1 MCGSSGYFYILRMS
15 DKSATSGSGIDL
27 ENPEFL
33 KVMTLLKST
42 NRSVFL
48 TGKAGTGKSTFLRF
62 ITDHSDKKL
71 VVLAPTGIAAVNVG
85 GQTLHSFFHLPFKP
99 LMPDDPDFAT
109 PKRMFSF
116 LKLNKP
122 RMTLIKNLE
131 LIIIDEISMVRA
143 DIIDF
148 IDKILRFATGNRR
161 QPFGGKQLLLVGDIF
176 QLEPVVT
183 PDMKEIL
190 RRWYPSPYFFNARVF
205 QEMDLV
211 SVELNKVYRQTDRS
225 FVEMLDRIRLGS
237 PTQADML
244 AINSRL
250 DLNNIDRDDSAFSMT
265 IATRRDMVDHI
276 NESRLAALN
285 TPTRKYV
292 GEVTGEFPE
301 SSFPTDLEL
310 TVKEGAQVVFV
321 KNDVGPVRRWVNGT
335 LGRVVEATDDEIR
348 VQLEN
353 GSEYT
358 VERECW
364 DNILYKWEESTH
376 RVIEEVIGSFRQY
389 PLKLAWALTIHKSQG
404 LTFNRINVDVG
415 RGAFTGGQSY
425 VALSRCTSLGGISLR
440 STVNERD
447 IFVNPTI
454 KQFSRTYNDA
464 AAFDAALNSAQA
476 DSLYAAASEAFDNGD
491 YAAAVRLLC
500 QATGFRN
507 DLVNPVMAR
516 LLARKVKSVV
526 DESDKRY
533 SELSAEY
540 AEQDAKLLE
549 IAEEYFRKA
558 ETLRSKKW
566 QPEKAV
572 KEYDKALAVYPL
584 HIPAVLGKA
593 QALLSMSDADS
604 AISLLDRLTET
615 VPSDYRA
622 PYELGRFFLS
632 CGDYSNALDRLLV
645 AHGRNAGVA
654 EIHDTL
660 AEIYEA
666 VDDSKSARRH
676 RKLAA
681 RLRG

>member
-1 MCGSSGYFYILRMS
+1 MS
-15 DKSATSGSGIDL
+15 DNPTSSSGIDL

-33 KVMTLLKST
+33 KVRTLLTST

-99 LMPDDPDFAT
+99 LMPDDPDFMT
-109 PKRMFSF
+109 PKRLFSF
-116 LKLNKP
+116 LKLNKT

-190 RRWYPSPYFFNARVF
+190 RRWYPTPYFFNARVF

-211 SVELNKVYRQTDRS
+211 SVELTKVYRQTDKS
-225 FVEMLDRIRLGS
+225 FVEVLDRIRIGS

-250 DLNNIDRDDSAFSMT
+250 DPKAVDDDNAAFSMT

-276 NESRLAALN
+276 NESRLAALK
-285 TPTRKYV
+285 TPTRKYI

-310 TVKEGAQVVFV
+310 TLKEGAQVVFV
-321 KNDVGPVRRWVNGT
+321 KNDAGPVRRWVNGT

-348 VQLEN
+348 VELEN
-353 GSEYT
+353 GSVHT

-364 DNILYKWEESTH
+364 DNILYKWEQSTH

-404 LTFNRINVDVG
+404 LTFNRVNVDVG

-454 KQFSRTYNDA
+454 KQFSRTYNDT
-464 AAFDAALNSAQA
+464 AAFDAALNAAQA
-476 DSLYAAASEAFDNGD
+476 DSLYKSAAEAFGESD
-491 YAAAVRLLC
+491 YAAAVRMLC

-507 DLVNPVMAR
+507 DLVNPVIAR
-516 LLARKVKSVV
+516 FLARKVQSLI
-526 DESDKRY
+526 DGYDKRY
-533 SELSAEY
+533 FELLADY
-540 AEQDAKLLE
+540 TIQDTKLLE
-549 IAEEYFRKA
+549 IAEGYFEKA
-558 ETLRSKKW
+558 ETLRTKKW

-572 KEYDKALAVYPL
+572 KEYDKALEIYPR
-584 HIPAVLGKA
+584 HIAATLGKA
-593 QALLSMSDADS
+593 QALLSISDADS
-604 AISLLDRLTET
+604 AIALLDKLTEEELT
-615 VPSDYRA
+615 DYRA

-645 AHGRNAGVA
+645 ALGRNGNVA
-654 EIHDTL
+654 EIHDSL

-666 VDDSKSARRH
+666 VDDAKSARHH

-681 RLRG
+681 KLRG

>member
-1 MCGSSGYFYILRMS
+1 MS
-15 DKSATSGSGIDL
+15 DKSTSSSGIDL
-27 ENPEFL
+27 DNPEFL
-33 KVMTLLKST
+33 KVMTLLTST

-62 ITDHSDKKL
+62 ITDHSDKRL

-99 LMPDDPDFAT
+99 LLPDDPDFMT
-109 PKRMFSF
+109 PKRLFSF
-116 LKLNKP
+116 LKLNKQ

-148 IDKILRFATGNRR
+148 VDKILRFATGNRR

-190 RRWYPSPYFFNARVF
+190 RRWYPTSYFFNARVF

-211 SVELNKVYRQTDRS
+211 SVELTKVYRQTDKS
-225 FVEMLDRIRLGS
+225 FVEMLDRIRIGS

-250 DLNNIDRDDSAFSMT
+250 DPKAVDDENSAFSMT

-276 NESRLAALN
+276 NESRLAALK
-285 TPTRKYV
+285 TPTRKYI

-310 TVKEGAQVVFV
+310 TLKEGAQVVFV
-321 KNDVGPVRRWVNGT
+321 KNDMGPVRRWVNGT
-335 LGRVVEATDDEIR
+335 LGRVVQATEDEIR
-348 VQLEN
+348 VELEN
-353 GSEYT
+353 GSVYT

-364 DNILYKWEESTH
+364 DNILYKWEQSTH

-447 IFVNPTI
+447 IFINPVI
-454 KQFSRTYNDA
+454 KQFSRTYNDT
-464 AAFDAALNSAQA
+464 AAFDAALNAAQA
-476 DSLYAAASEAFDNGD
+476 DNLYAAASEAFDNGD
-491 YAAAVRLLC
+491 YSVAVRMLC
-500 QATGFRN
+500 QATGLRN
-507 DLVNPVMAR
+507 DLANPVISR
-516 LLARKVKSVV
+516 LLAHKVQSLVN
-526 DESDKRY
+526 DYNKRY
-533 SELSAEY
+533 FDLMAEY
-540 AEQDAKLLE
+540 AIQDAKLLE
-549 IAEEYFRKA
+549 IAEGYFEKA
-558 ETLRSKKW
+558 ETLRTKGW

-572 KEYDKALAVYPL
+572 KEYDKALDIYPR
-584 HIPAVLGKA
+584 HIAAALGKA

-604 AISLLDRLTET
+604 AIALLDKLTEEEPT
-615 VPSDYRA
+615 DYRA

-645 AHGRNAGVA
+645 ALGRNGNIA
-654 EIHDTL
+654 EIHDAL

-666 VDDSKSARRH
+666 VDDAKSARHH
-676 RKLAA
+676 RKFAA
-681 RLRG
+681 KLRG